1 MKVRLVMG
9 KIARWCLVLGL
20 LAGGMSL
27 HAQDEDDFEEMSE
40 DTACVPANLQTAYDA
55 YKTDDLAPNQLDIW
69 YDYGR
74 EPHKIARYENKPE
87 KYRQAIPYFWKV
99 IVNDDTGR
107 FKIVYGKLV
116 ECYLGLNEPDSALIV
131 AYRGLAKYP
140 DYITLHY
147 HAGIIQKTLGKVKC
161 AIPHYEALVNSN
173 PDDKSTLLNYLT
185 NLAQLYYAAEDE
197 RCLEVQRRVIDLDP
211 ENVEAASLLVRMTEF
226 FGGDAMEAMEDAYN
240 TDPTNIQNARRFGR
254 AAYEAGE
261 YDKAIQAY
269 TSVLEQDPANTEALR
284 YIARS
289 YEGKEQF
296 ANALK
301 NYKAV
306 LDLEAEDLN
315 VMCSIASVYAR
326 TRDFTT
332 ARAYVRRVQRID
344 ASFGWSYMVMGE
356 IYENSVAKCS
366 DERDKRGYTYDDKLV
381 FQLAQDEYR
390 KAARDPNVA
399 ASASLRVKQL
409 EPFVPTKADLHMHSN
424 RTDINDSCYS
434 WIGQ

>member
-161 AIPHYEALVNSN
+161 AIPHYEALVNS
-173 PDDKSTLLNYLT
+173 
-185 NLAQLYYAAEDE
+185 
-197 RCLEVQRRVIDLDP
+197 
-211 ENVEAASLLVRMTEF
+211 
-226 FGGDAMEAMEDAYN
+226 
-240 TDPTNIQNARRFGR
+240 
-254 AAYEAGE
+254 
-261 YDKAIQAY
+261 
-269 TSVLEQDPANTEALR
+269 
-284 YIARS
+284 
-289 YEGKEQF
+289 
-296 ANALK
+296 
-301 NYKAV
+301 
-306 LDLEAEDLN
+306 
-315 VMCSIASVYAR
+315 
-326 TRDFTT
+326 
-332 ARAYVRRVQRID
+332 
-344 ASFGWSYMVMGE
+344 
-356 IYENSVAKCS
+356 
-366 DERDKRGYTYDDKLV
+366 
-381 FQLAQDEYR
+381 
-390 KAARDPNVA
+390 
-399 ASASLRVKQL
+399 
-409 EPFVPTKADLHMHSN
+409 
-424 RTDINDSCYS
+424 
-434 WIGQ
+434 